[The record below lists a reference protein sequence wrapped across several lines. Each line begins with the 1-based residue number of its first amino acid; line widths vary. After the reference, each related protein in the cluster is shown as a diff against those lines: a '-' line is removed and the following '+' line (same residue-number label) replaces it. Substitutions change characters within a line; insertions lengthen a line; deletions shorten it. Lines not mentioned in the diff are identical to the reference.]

1 MSATHKAIPLNPEC
15 SHPGIADPVFHK
27 PYLTILPSSGRPSLD
42 LKEVWQYRELL
53 YFLIWRDIKLRYKQ
67 TALGA
72 IWAIIQPLLPMLIF
86 TLFFGRLAHLPSNG
100 IAYSLFAYAGLLPWT
115 YFSNAVSNSS
125 SSVVANA
132 NLVTKVYF
140 PRMLIPLSGVL
151 AALVDFFIASSVLIA
166 MMIWHRVPLCFSQL
180 WVPFILLT
188 ITLLAAGTG
197 MLFAALN
204 VRFRDIRFAL
214 PFFVQFWMFATPV
227 IYPASLVPE
236 KWRWLLALNPM
247 AGMVEGFRAAIFA
260 TALDWQMLV
269 ISTVAAALLLIYSA
283 YFFRRAERTFA
294 DVI

>member
-1 MSATHKAIPLNPEC
+1 MSATDKAALLNSEYATSFIAGIVSEKPLLV
-15 SHPGIADPVFHK
+15 IR
-27 PYLTILPSSGRPSLD
+27 PSTNRPSLN
-42 LKEVWQYRELL
+42 LQEVWQSRELL

-125 SSVVANA
+125 SSVVGNA

-151 AALVDFFIASSVLIA
+151 AALVDFFIASAILVA
-166 MMIWHRVPLCFSQL
+166 MMIWYRVPLCFSQL
-180 WVPFILLT
+180 WIPLILLAT
-188 ITLLAAGTG
+188 TLLAAGTG

-204 VRFRDIRFAL
+204 VRFRDIRFVL

-227 IYPASLVPE
+227 IYPASLVPA

-247 AGMVEGFRAAIFA
+247 AGMVEGFRAALFG
-260 TALDWQMLV
+260 TALEWQMLA
-269 ISTVAAALLLIYSA
+269 ISTLAATLILIYSA

>member
-1 MSATHKAIPLNPEC
+1 MSATDKAIPLNSEYCP
-15 SHPGIADPVFHK
+15 PGVADPVFNT
-27 PYLTILPSSGRPSLD
+27 PYLTIRPSSGRPSLD
-42 LKEVWQYRELL
+42 LKEIWQYRELL

-100 IAYSLFAYAGLLPWT
+100 ISYSLFAYAGLLPWT

-125 SSVVANA
+125 SSVVGNS

-151 AALVDFFIASSVLIA
+151 AALVDFFIASAVLVV
-166 MMIWHRVPLCFSQL
+166 MMVWHRVPLCGSQFWAPL
-180 WVPFILLT
+180 ILLA

-204 VRFRDIRFAL
+204 VRFRDVRFAL

-227 IYPASLVPE
+227 IYPASLVPA
-236 KWRWLLALNPM
+236 KWHRVLALNPM
-247 AGMVEGFRAAIFA
+247 AGMVEGFRAAIFGMPV
-260 TALDWQMLV
+260 DWQMLA
-269 ISTVAAALLLIYSA
+269 ISTLAAVLLLIYSA

>member
-1 MSATHKAIPLNPEC
+1 MSATDKAALLDSEYATSFVAGVVSERPLFV
-15 SHPGIADPVFHK
+15 I
-27 PYLTILPSSGRPSLD
+27 RPSTNWPSLN
-42 LKEVWQYRELL
+42 LKEVWQCRELL

-151 AALVDFFIASSVLIA
+151 AALVDFFIASVILVA
-166 MMIWHRVPLCFSQL
+166 MMIWYRVPLCVSQL
-180 WVPFILLT
+180 WVPLILLA

-214 PFFVQFWMFATPV
+214 PFLVQFWMFATPV
-227 IYPASLVPE
+227 IYPASLVPA

-247 AGMVEGFRAAIFA
+247 AGIGGG
-260 TALDWQMLV
+260 
-269 ISTVAAALLLIYSA
+269 ISRGTV
-283 YFFRRAERTFA
+283 RHGTGMA
-294 DVI
+294 DARDLYAGSRHYC

>member
-1 MSATHKAIPLNPEC
+1 MSATDKAIPLNPEC
-15 SHPGIADPVFHK
+15 CRAEIADPAFNE
-27 PYLTILPSSGRPSLD
+27 PYLSILPSSGRASLE
-42 LKEVWQYRELL
+42 LNEVWQYRELL

-125 SSVVANA
+125 SSVVGNA

-151 AALVDFFIASSVLIA
+151 AALVDFFIASSILVA
-166 MMIWHRVPLCFSQL
+166 MMIWHGVPLCFSQL
-180 WVPFILLT
+180 WVPLILLA

-227 IYPASLVPE
+227 IYPASLVPA

-247 AGMVEGFRAAIFA
+247 AGMVEGFRAALFG
-260 TALDWQMLV
+260 TALEWQMLA
-269 ISTVAAALLLIYSA
+269 ISTLAATLLLIYSA

>member
-1 MSATHKAIPLNPEC
+1 MSATDKAALLNSEYATSFIAGVDSERPLLV
-15 SHPGIADPVFHK
+15 I
-27 PYLTILPSSGRPSLD
+27 RPSTNWPSLN
-42 LKEVWQYRELL
+42 LQEVWHSRELL

-86 TLFFGRLAHLPSNG
+86 TLFFGRLAHVPSNG

-125 SSVVANA
+125 SSVVGNA

-151 AALVDFFIASSVLIA
+151 AALVDFFIASAILVA
-166 MMIWHRVPLCFSQL
+166 MMIWHRVPLCASQL
-180 WVPFILLT
+180 WIPPILLAT
-188 ITLLAAGTG
+188 TLLAAGTG

-204 VRFRDIRFAL
+204 VRFRDIRFVL

-227 IYPASLVPE
+227 IYPASLVPA

-247 AGMVEGFRAAIFA
+247 AGLVEGFRAALFG
-260 TALDWQMLV
+260 TALEWQMLA
-269 ISTVAAALLLIYSA
+269 ISTLAATLILIYSA
-283 YFFRRAERTFA
+283 YFFRRAERMFA